1 MNEETCRAF
10 NVRQQQVCG
19 HRAVGYDLEKDIP
32 LCRFHIP
39 SRVVTRSCSM
49 MSDDDESDDYSVHD
63 TSTSTS
69 IDSDSV
75 TVTLTWDDPPHDDE
89 YNIDS
94 AAAWSPPQEPLMFFD
109 SDSDSDSHTNST
121 SGGDCVICQRPMW
134 SSSEKILLL
143 CGHPYHSR
151 CIRRWQ
157 CVSDQCPCCRKP
169 IQLPFVAAIATAAET
184 AQAFSGGAALIQQ
197 VLLVTLI

>member
-19 HRAVGYDLEKDIP
+19 HRAIGYDLEKDIP

-39 SRVVTRSCSM
+39 SRVVTRSCSR
-49 MSDDDESDDYSVHD
+49 MSDDTSEDYSVHD
-63 TSTSTS
+63 TSTSES
-69 IDSDSV
+69 
-75 TVTLTWDDPPHDDE
+75 VTLTWQDDLPHIDDS
-89 YNIDS
+89 IDS
-94 AAAWSPPQEPLMFFD
+94 AAWSPPQEPLMFFD
-109 SDSDSDSHTNST
+109 SDSSDSESHTNST

-134 SSSEKILLL
+134 SSSEQILLL

-169 IQLPFVAAIATAAET
+169 IQLPFVVAATAATTT
-184 AQAFSGGAALIQQ
+184 AQAAFFSGARVQQ